1 MAAYLACWRVLDA
14 RVRGC
19 DPVAPDA
26 LPAGCAG
33 FCFGLRDL
41 AGVVGWAAEGL
52 RLAFLAAGWRLIGA
66 AERLLPRGVVGSWL
80 AGPAVS
86 VGCAG
91 LTEGCIWMPSSR
103 AIARIILRITI
114 PYWAY

>member
-33 FCFGLRDL
+33 FAFGLRDL
-41 AGVVGWAAEGL
+41 AGVVGWAVEGL
-52 RLAFLAAGWRLIGA
+52 RLAFWATGLDLVAG
-66 AERLLPRGVVGSWL
+66 AERLLPRRVVGSWL
-80 AGPAVS
+80 TGPAVGVS
-86 VGCAG
+86 STG
-91 LTEGCIWMPSSR
+91 LPKGLVVMPSSR
-103 AIARIILRITI
+103 AIARIILRKNITA
-114 PYWAY
+114 P